1 MRNAY
6 RNHTYK
12 AIENAFAMF
21 GRHWFAELSAL
32 NDEYEVK
39 KGSEES
45 YIFTKQLCETF
56 GILKIKN
63 DKIYSTRI
71 QDLELYLVNELLR
84 MWVANDFIKWAV
96 ADFQNNWT
104 RNELNDWTLFYV
116 FMVFRKATVNIYV
129 YDDDVVIKTAYEHDG
144 FTQQHSYHKNHFVVN
159 LNTYLSTQYK
169 EDYISTL
176 DKKYYLSASERAL
189 VADIRDDQYQKDE
202 IIVRIKQN
210 KIKSFDVFG
219 REYDLSLLA
228 ELKKKIQ
235 YGNIWTE
242 QHEWWAE
249 FITIKEKKRFS

>member
-1 MRNAY
+1 
-6 RNHTYK
+6 
-12 AIENAFAMF
+12 
-21 GRHWFAELSAL
+21 
-32 NDEYEVK
+32 
-39 KGSEES
+39 
-45 YIFTKQLCETF
+45 
-56 GILKIKN
+56 
-63 DKIYSTRI
+63 
-71 QDLELYLVNELLR
+71 
-84 MWVANDFIKWAV
+84 
-96 ADFQNNWT
+96 
-104 RNELNDWTLFYV
+104 
-116 FMVFRKATVNIYV
+116 MVFRKATVNIYV

-235 YGNIWTE
+235 YGNI
-242 QHEWWAE
+242 
-249 FITIKEKKRFS
+249 